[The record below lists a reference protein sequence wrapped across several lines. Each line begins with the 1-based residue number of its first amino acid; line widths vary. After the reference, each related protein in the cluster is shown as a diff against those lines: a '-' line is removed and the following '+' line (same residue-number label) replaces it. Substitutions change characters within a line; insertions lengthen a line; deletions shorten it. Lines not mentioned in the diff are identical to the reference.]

1 MLKHHHN
8 NAILKR
14 ETKIKLKTFILP
26 SVTTVMHKTC
36 TPEPTKTASNIPL
49 LGGRK
54 TSP

>member
-1 MLKHHHN
+1 M
-8 NAILKR
+8 
-14 ETKIKLKTFILP
+14 FILP
-26 SVTTVMHKTC
+26 SVTTVIHKTC